1 MSGRRGP
8 TGASDRVERLLRML
22 PWLAQR
28 RRVHVDEMAR
38 EFGLSS
44 EELIAELEVAATC
57 GLPPY
62 TPDVLA
68 GFWID
73 DDGTIVADGLMQ
85 FDHRLDLTKSE
96 AFGLA
101 LLGATAVKMTGFR
114 RNRALR
120 SALKKLS
127 RVLGEETVA
136 VDLENHENLEICNEV
151 IHTGERLDIVYW
163 KPNSEETTNRRIT
176 VRGVFSFRGHWYV
189 RADDDLRGASRTFRV
204 DRMKSVARTNE
215 FVEVVD
221 APVAA
226 PDFFTDSAH
235 GEQVVLRV
243 AQSAEWVVEN
253 YPYTGIEPNDDGS
266 VTLTL
271 IANSEHWLG
280 RLLLRAGSGV
290 SVESPAKWADLG
302 ARTATAVL
310 ARYSAEKP
318 GN

>member
-44 EELIAELEVAATC
+44 EELISELEVAATC

-73 DDGTIVADGLMQ
+73 DGTIVADGLMQ
-85 FDHRLDLTKSE
+85 FDHRLDLTRSE

-114 RNRALR
+114 RNRALK

-151 IHTGERLDIVYW
+151 IHTGERLDITYW
-163 KPNSEETTNRRIT
+163 KPNSEETTERRIT

-204 DRMKSVARTNE
+204 DRMKSVARTDE

-221 APVAA
+221 APAAA
-226 PDFFTDSAH
+226 PDFFTDSTQ

-243 AQSAEWVVEN
+243 SPRAEWVVEN
-253 YPYTGIEPNDDGS
+253 YPYTGIEHHEDGS
-266 VTLTL
+266 ATVTL
-271 IANSEHWLG
+271 IANSDHWLG
-280 RLLLRAGSGV
+280 RLLLRAGADV
-290 SVESPAKWADLG
+290 SVVSPAKWTDLG
-302 ARTATAVL
+302 SRTATAVL
-310 ARYSAEKP
+310 ARYSEANP
-318 GN
+318 GS